1 MKVMLVIPIR
11 YYIALLSGC
20 AVLWP
25 EYRALKNGILVHS
38 ETLGDQVQILCDPHR
53 VQLIMN
59 FAGRVCSEA
68 IPYIEQIVDWTV

>member
-1 MKVMLVIPIR
+1 MKVMLIIPML
-11 YYIALLSGC
+11 YYNALIQQS

-25 EYRALKNGILVHS
+25 EYRALKNGILVRG
-38 ETLGDQVQILCDPHR
+38 TAGDQIQILCDPQR

-68 IPYIEQIVDWTV
+68 IPHIQQIVDWLI